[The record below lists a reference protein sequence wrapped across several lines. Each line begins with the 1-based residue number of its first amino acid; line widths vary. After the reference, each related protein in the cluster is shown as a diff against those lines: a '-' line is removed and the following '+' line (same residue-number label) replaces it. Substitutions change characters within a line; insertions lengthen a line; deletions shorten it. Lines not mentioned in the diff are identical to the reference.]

1 MAAKKATQQGDGF
14 DLIRPEC
21 MENANEINFRKRPYF
36 KKTIQEERKRD
47 IFLNIIICVILAGY
61 FG

>member
-1 MAAKKATQQGDGF
+1 MAAKKAKRQGDGF

-21 MENANEINFRKRPYF
+21 MENANEINFRKRPYL
-36 KKTIQEERKRD
+36 KKNDTGGEKEGY
-47 IFLNIIICVILAGY
+47 ILEYYHMRYFSGY